1 MVESFDDAASLRD
14 ESHPVEVVSSERA
27 FAGKVWDIRRE
38 TFRYGDGEVVRE
50 FVDHTGAV
58 AVLALDADERV
69 LLIQQYRHPI
79 GERDWEL
86 PAGLLDITGED
97 PAVAAGRELEEEADL
112 VAGSL
117 QLLTEF
123 YTTPGG
129 SNESIRIYL
138 ARDLTATAEAFARAE
153 EEADILVEWVPLDD
167 AVAAVLDGRLHNS
180 ILMLGVLT
188 AAAARDRGWSTL
200 RDSGDSTI
208 GPGGA

>member
-1 MVESFDDAASLRD
+1 MVESFGDAASLRD

>member
-1 MVESFDDAASLRD
+1 MVESFGDAASLRD

-86 PAGLLDITGED
+86 PAGLLDIAGED

-138 ARDLTATAEAFARAE
+138 ARNLTATAEAFARAE

>member
-1 MVESFDDAASLRD
+1 MVESIGDAASLRD

-38 TFRYGDGEVVRE
+38 SFRYGDGEVVRE

-86 PAGLLDITGED
+86 PAGLLDIAGED

>member
-1 MVESFDDAASLRD
+1 MVESVGDAASLRD

-86 PAGLLDITGED
+86 PAGLLDIAGED

-167 AVAAVLDGRLHNS
+167 AVAAVLDGRLRNS

>member
-1 MVESFDDAASLRD
+1 MVESTGGAASLRD

-86 PAGLLDITGED
+86 PAGLLDIAGED

-153 EEADILVEWVPLDD
+153 EEADILLEWVPLDD

>member
-1 MVESFDDAASLRD
+1 MVESNDSVGALRD
-14 ESHPVEVVSSERA
+14 EAHPVDVVSSERA
-27 FAGKVWDIRRE
+27 FEGKVWDIRRE

-58 AVLALDADERV
+58 AVLALDAEDRV

-86 PAGLLDITGED
+86 PAGLLDIAGED

>member
-1 MVESFDDAASLRD
+1 MVESTGGAASLRD

-27 FAGKVWDIRRE
+27 FAGKVWGIRRE

-86 PAGLLDITGED
+86 PAGLLDIAGED

>member
-1 MVESFDDAASLRD
+1 MVESVDAASLRD

-58 AVLALDADERV
+58 AVLALDAEERV

-86 PAGLLDITGED
+86 PAGLLDIAGED

-153 EEADILVEWVPLDD
+153 EEADIRIEWVPLDD
-167 AVAAVLDGRLHNS
+167 AVAAVLGGRLHNS

>member
-1 MVESFDDAASLRD
+1 MVESVGDAASLRD
-14 ESHPVEVVSSERA
+14 ESHPIEVVASERA

-86 PAGLLDITGED
+86 PAGLLDIAGED

>member
-1 MVESFDDAASLRD
+1 MVESVGDAASLRD

-86 PAGLLDITGED
+86 PAGLLDIAGED

-138 ARDLTATAEAFARAE
+138 ARDLTATTEAFARAE

-200 RDSGDSTI
+200 RDSGGSTI

>member
-1 MVESFDDAASLRD
+1 MVESVGDAASLRD

-86 PAGLLDITGED
+86 PAGLLDIAGED

>member
-1 MVESFDDAASLRD
+1 MAEPLHD
-14 ESHPVEVVSSERA
+14 ETHAVEVVSSERV
-27 FAGKVWDIRRE
+27 FEGKVWDIRRE
-38 TFRYGDGEVVRE
+38 AFTYGDGEVVRE

-58 AVLALDADERV
+58 AVLALDAEERV

-79 GERDWEL
+79 RERDWEL
-86 PAGLLDITGED
+86 PAGLLDIAGED

-138 ARDLTATAEAFARAE
+138 ARDLTATAQAFDRTE
-153 EEADILVEWVPLDD
+153 EEADIKVAWVSLDD

-180 ILMLGVLT
+180 ILMLGVLV

-200 RDSGDSTI
+200 RDSGASTI
-208 GPGGA
+208 GRAGA

>member
-1 MVESFDDAASLRD
+1 MVESIGDAVSLRD
-14 ESHPVEVVSSERA
+14 EPHPVEVVSSERA

-86 PAGLLDITGED
+86 PAGLLDIAGED

-167 AVAAVLDGRLHNS
+167 AVVAVLDGRLHNS

>member
-1 MVESFDDAASLRD
+1 MVESVGDAASLRD
-14 ESHPVEVVSSERA
+14 ESHPVQVVSSERA

-79 GERDWEL
+79 GERGWEL
-86 PAGLLDITGED
+86 PAGLLDIAGED

>member
-1 MVESFDDAASLRD
+1 MVESVGDAASLRD

-86 PAGLLDITGED
+86 PAGLLDIAGED

-138 ARDLTATAEAFARAE
+138 ARDLTA
-153 EEADILVEWVPLDD
+153 
-167 AVAAVLDGRLHNS
+167 
-180 ILMLGVLT
+180 
-188 AAAARDRGWSTL
+188 
-200 RDSGDSTI
+200 
-208 GPGGA
+208 

>member
-1 MVESFDDAASLRD
+1 MVESVGDAASLRD
-14 ESHPVEVVSSERA
+14 ESHPVEVVASERA

-86 PAGLLDITGED
+86 PAGLLDIAGED

>member
-1 MVESFDDAASLRD
+1 MVESIGDAASLRD

-86 PAGLLDITGED
+86 PAGLLDIAGED

-138 ARDLTATAEAFARAE
+138 ARDLTAAAEAFARAE

>member
-1 MVESFDDAASLRD
+1 MVEPIGDAASLRD

-86 PAGLLDITGED
+86 PAGLLDIAEED

>member
-1 MVESFDDAASLRD
+1 MVESFGDAASLRD
-14 ESHPVEVVSSERA
+14 EAHPVEVVSSERA

>member
-1 MVESFDDAASLRD
+1 MVESIGDAASLRD

-86 PAGLLDITGED
+86 PAGLLDIAGED

-129 SNESIRIYL
+129 SNETIRIYL

>member
-1 MVESFDDAASLRD
+1 MVESTGDAASLRD

-27 FAGKVWDIRRE
+27 FTGKVWDIRRE

-86 PAGLLDITGED
+86 PAGLLDIAGED

>member
-1 MVESFDDAASLRD
+1 MVESTGGAASLRD

-27 FAGKVWDIRRE
+27 FAGKVWGIRRE

-86 PAGLLDITGED
+86 PAGLLDIAGEE

>member
-1 MVESFDDAASLRD
+1 MVESVGDAASLRD

-86 PAGLLDITGED
+86 PAGLLDIAGED

-138 ARDLTATAEAFARAE
+138 ARDLTATAEVFARAE

>member
-1 MVESFDDAASLRD
+1 MVESFGDAASLRD
-14 ESHPVEVVSSERA
+14 EAHPVEVVSSERA

-86 PAGLLDITGED
+86 PAGLLDIAGED

>member
-1 MVESFDDAASLRD
+1 MVESIGDAASLRD
-14 ESHPVEVVSSERA
+14 EPHPVEVVSSECA

-86 PAGLLDITGED
+86 PAGLLDIAGED

>member
-1 MVESFDDAASLRD
+1 MVEPLQD
-14 ESHPVEVVSSERA
+14 EGLQVEVLSSERA
-27 FAGKVWDIRRE
+27 FEGKVWDIRRE
-38 TFRYGDGEVVRE
+38 AFAYGDGEVVRE

-58 AVLALDADERV
+58 AVLALDAEERV

-79 GERDWEL
+79 RERDWEL
-86 PAGLLDITGED
+86 PAGLLDIAGED

-138 ARDLTATAEAFARAE
+138 ARDLTATTQAFDRTE
-153 EEADILVEWVPLDD
+153 EEADIRVEWVPLDD

-180 ILMLGVLT
+180 ILMLGVLA
-188 AAAARDRGWSTL
+188 AAAARDRGWTTL
-200 RDSGDSTI
+200 RASGDSTI
-208 GPGGA
+208 GPGGV

>member
-1 MVESFDDAASLRD
+1 M
-14 ESHPVEVVSSERA
+14 VSSERA

-86 PAGLLDITGED
+86 PAGLLDIAGED

-138 ARDLTATAEAFARAE
+138 ARDLAATAEAFARAE

-200 RDSGDSTI
+200 RDSGHSTI

>member
-1 MVESFDDAASLRD
+1 MVESNDTVGALRD
-14 ESHPVEVVSSERA
+14 EAYPVDVVSSERA
-27 FAGKVWDIRRE
+27 FEGKVWDIRRE

-58 AVLALDADERV
+58 AVLALDAEDRV

-86 PAGLLDITGED
+86 PAGLLDIAGED

-123 YTTPGG
+123 YSTPGG

-138 ARDLTATAEAFARAE
+138 ARDLTATTEAFDRAE
-153 EEADILVEWVPLDD
+153 EEADIRIEWVPLDD

-180 ILMLGVLT
+180 ILMIGVLT

-200 RDSGDSTI
+200 RDSGDATI

>member
-1 MVESFDDAASLRD
+1 MVESIADAASLRD

-86 PAGLLDITGED
+86 PAGLLDIAGED

>member
-1 MVESFDDAASLRD
+1 MVESSGDAASLRD

-86 PAGLLDITGED
+86 PAGLLDIAGED
-97 PAVAAGRELEEEADL
+97 PSVAAGRELEEEADL

>member
-1 MVESFDDAASLRD
+1 MVESVDAASLRD

-58 AVLALDADERV
+58 AVLALDAEERV

-86 PAGLLDITGED
+86 PAGLLDIAGED

-153 EEADILVEWVPLDD
+153 EEADIRIEWVPLDD
-167 AVAAVLDGRLHNS
+167 AVAAMLGGRLHNS

>member
-1 MVESFDDAASLRD
+1 MVESVGDAASLRD
-14 ESHPVEVVSSERA
+14 QSHPVQVVSSERA

-86 PAGLLDITGED
+86 PAGLLDIAGED

>member
-1 MVESFDDAASLRD
+1 MVEPLQD
-14 ESHPVEVVSSERA
+14 EGLTVEVLSSERA
-27 FAGKVWDIRRE
+27 FEGKVWDIRRE
-38 TFRYGDGEVVRE
+38 TFAYGDGEVVRE

-58 AVLALDADERV
+58 AVLALDAEERV

-79 GERDWEL
+79 RERDWEL
-86 PAGLLDITGED
+86 PAGLLDIAGED

-112 VAGSL
+112 AAGSL

-138 ARDLTATAEAFARAE
+138 ARDLTATTQAFDRTE
-153 EEADILVEWVPLDD
+153 EEADIRVEWVALDD

-180 ILMLGVLT
+180 ILMLGVLA
-188 AAAARDRGWSTL
+188 AAAARDRGWTTL
-200 RDSGDSTI
+200 RESGDSTI

>member
-1 MVESFDDAASLRD
+1 MVESVGDAASLRD

-86 PAGLLDITGED
+86 PAGLLDIAGED

-129 SNESIRIYL
+129 SNESIHIYL

-167 AVAAVLDGRLHNS
+167 AVAAALDGRLHNS

>member
-1 MVESFDDAASLRD
+1 MVESLRD
-14 ESHPVEVVSSERA
+14 EGLQVEVLLSERA
-27 FAGKVWDIRRE
+27 FEGKVWDIRRE
-38 TFRYGDGEVVRE
+38 TFAYGDGEVVRE

-58 AVLALDADERV
+58 AVLALDAEERV

-79 GERDWEL
+79 RERDWEL
-86 PAGLLDITGED
+86 PAGLLDIAGED

-138 ARDLTATAEAFARAE
+138 ARDLTATTEAFARTE
-153 EEADILVEWVPLDD
+153 EEADIRVEWVPLDD
-167 AVAAVLDGRLHNS
+167 AVSAVLGGRLHNS
-180 ILMLGVLT
+180 ILMLGVLA
-188 AAAARDRGWSTL
+188 AAAARDRDWSTL
-200 RDSGDSTI
+200 RESGDSTI
-208 GPGGA
+208 GHGGA